1 MVVLSIV
8 FVESPLVLKHLVAPF
23 AIGMLVPVVVEE
35 LIVVIEVT
43 LAVLTIRM
51 TRTLHPMLFEAL
63 PGSEV
68 FAAVITVVMPGRIV
82 DVLPVG
88 VP

>member
-1 MVVLSIV
+1 M